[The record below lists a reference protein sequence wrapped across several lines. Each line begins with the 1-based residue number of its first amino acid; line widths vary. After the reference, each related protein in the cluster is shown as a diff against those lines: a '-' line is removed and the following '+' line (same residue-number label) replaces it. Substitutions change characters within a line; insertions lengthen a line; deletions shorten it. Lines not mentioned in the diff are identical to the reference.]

1 MHCWCAFMDLK
12 LIDDD
17 TRKEVKKRLS
27 EMQSE
32 VRLLFFSSN
41 DNCAYCPQAKQ
52 LLEELASLDKKL
64 KLEVYDINEDKEKA
78 DEHEIKLVPALV
90 LLGKEK
96 GKIRFFGLHVG
107 YEFASMLADIID
119 VSTGTPSLPHYI
131 IEKVRAIDFK
141 VHIKVFATPTCPYCP
156 GAVKLAH
163 DFAILNAN
171 ITADMIEISEYP
183 ELADKYEIQGVPKT
197 VINDKVSFVGG
208 QPPELL
214 LSKIMEVRSTTQG

>member
-96 GKIRFFGLHVG
+96 
-107 YEFASMLADIID
+107 
-119 VSTGTPSLPHYI
+119 
-131 IEKVRAIDFK
+131 
-141 VHIKVFATPTCPYCP
+141 
-156 GAVKLAH
+156 
-163 DFAILNAN
+163 
-171 ITADMIEISEYP
+171 
-183 ELADKYEIQGVPKT
+183 
-197 VINDKVSFVGG
+197 
-208 QPPELL
+208 
-214 LSKIMEVRSTTQG
+214 